1 MKIDVSR
8 CVDLRT
14 CMMTFF
20 FVKQK
25 AKFSSKAEGR
35 ELMESQE

>member
-1 MKIDVSR
+1 M
-8 CVDLRT
+8 DLRT
-14 CMMTFF
+14 CMMTVF

-25 AKFSSKAEGR
+25 AKFSSRAEGT